1 MQEHNSHF
9 LQRQDTQTMLNSLS
23 IINWAASVLLFQKMP
38 FTPYLNTYL
47 LLKCLRLNQPSH
59 IHSTLPPLFID
70 EQQEPFKIDEFT
82 AVSTHHCKFVP
93 QKRYLIFKCIKLLT
107 SVWYLT
113 LFWGTVMALRFQKLC
128 LGIKYKKLEYFIAKG
143 NQTKSVVQRL
153 LHWFSESSKRDFFF
167 WLPVRKWDHFPPR
180 CVTNHLLN
188 SHLRLKRKRWINFGF
203 LQEIEGLFHA
213 KKKKKKERAS
223 MDKSIFEYTDFIMH
237 TNTQTHTWSPIS
249 TATLQLLLF
258 IYCYYRD
265 AGGLQSRSRLYS
277 LVLHSCT
284 NNSKGWSCSCVA
296 FLSNSA
302 SGL

>member
-93 QKRYLIFKCIKLLT
+93 QKRYLILKCIKLLM

-113 LFWGTVMALRFQKLC
+113 LFWGTVIALRFQKLC

-213 KKKKKKERAS
+213 KKKKKKR
-223 MDKSIFEYTDFIMH
+223 KSLNGQVNLWIHRFYH
-237 TNTQTHTWSPIS
+237 AHKYTNTHMIPHLHRHP
-249 TATLQLLLF
+249 TAVIIYLLLLPRCRGTSVKKQTLQSG
-258 IYCYYRD
+258 
-265 AGGLQSRSRLYS
+265 AS
-277 LVLHSCT
+277 LMH
-284 NNSKGWSCSCVA
+284 
-296 FLSNSA
+296 
-302 SGL
+302 